1 MACFSSILS
10 GSGVHVGC
18 SQYIPSIVVARRAL
32 QCALKS
38 CICNKFSDDSI
49 PKVARTMS
57 TLTMVSVHRE
67 ESLNYPML
75 VGF

>member
-1 MACFSSILS
+1 MACFSSKHS

-32 QCALKS
+32 QCALK
-38 CICNKFSDDSI
+38 NKFSDDSI